1 MKRVFYIILY
11 LIFSSSL
18 FSQSVSEWNFIDH
31 LPQNDMHSF
40 TQIPG
45 TSKLISVG
53 DAGTIMLSPDNGLTW
68 NVQYL
73 IQFQH
78 LTINSVF
85 FIDSLTGYLGGGTG
99 FVYKTEDGGQ
109 TWNELHIGSTSW
121 VNAIYFSSINVGYV
135 ACSDGTITK
144 TIDGGLNWSTLTFP
158 SIYPVIDI
166 YFSDDYKGYACVD
179 FGGLYYTSDG
189 GSTWLLLKAITT
201 QYSVSFQYF
210 NDSTFYVSGNNG
222 LSENYIYKTFDGGV
236 AWDTVL
242 YSAVGSYRFFN
253 MTFTSIDTGYAT
265 CYASVF
271 KTTNGGL
278 NWVKKSL
285 PTFRAFSVDFTN
297 PTTGIICGSNGM
309 LLKTSDSGENW
320 LPLTDT
326 IHYTQYSD
334 IFFQNDSTGLILSK
348 QCCYGY
354 SEMTCRILRTTD
366 GCSTFDTVATFPI
379 SIYVGNLIALSFMN
393 DSVGIVTMLGT
404 YAKTTDGG
412 LTWSLLSLPF
422 SFVAN
427 DIQLFNDS
435 LAFAVGNH
443 GKIAKSTDG
452 AVNWMVT
459 TLPAYPSATL
469 ESVFFINDSIGFISG
484 KTSVGAGPGLILKT
498 TDRGTTWSSSIVG
511 LAPLSKIIF
520 VNDSVG
526 FATDEYYGGIYKT
539 IDQGQNWYLVT
550 SSGGIGLL
558 NMSFPADSVG
568 YCTGSNGRILKT
580 EDQGET
586 WMVQYSKSSYDLRH
600 SCFTNKSSGYCISG
614 LNSLIHINGANYV
627 CPKSTFSPST
637 LNTYVGDTINFGF
650 YFYYWQLNSETTYF
664 WDFGDGSIDSLPYV
678 SHVYTTG
685 GDYTVTF
692 IVRYKDCVDS
702 SSCVIH
708 IDIATNLIDLIK
720 DKSLSIFP
728 NPTKGE
734 LNLIV
739 NDEFKN
745 GDLEI
750 YDVFGKVVF
759 QSVISNSKT
768 KLEMN
773 YIANGIYFI
782 KVKLDEK
789 IITRKIIIQ

>member
-1 MKRVFYIILY
+1 MKRVLFIILF

-18 FSQSVSEWNFIDH
+18 FSQSANEWNFVDH

-40 TQIPG
+40 IQIPG
-45 TSKLISVG
+45 TSKLIAVG
-53 DAGTIMLSPDNGLTW
+53 DAGTIMLSLDNGLTW
-68 NVQYL
+68 DVQYL

-78 LTINSVF
+78 LTIESVF

-99 FVYKTEDGGQ
+99 FVFKTEDAGQ
-109 TWNELHIGSTSW
+109 TWNELHIGSISW

-158 SIYPVIDI
+158 SSYPVIDI

-210 NDSTFYVSGNNG
+210 NDSTFYVSAHNG
-222 LSENYIYKTFDGGV
+222 LSENYTYKTFDGGIT
-236 AWDTVL
+236 WDT
-242 YSAVGSYRFFN
+242 AVYPGSGYIFFST
-253 MTFTSIDTGYAT
+253 TFTSIDTGYAT
-265 CYASVF
+265 SFTSVY

-278 NWVKKSL
+278 NWIKKSL
-285 PTFRAFSVDFTN
+285 PTLRAFSVDFRN
-297 PTTGIICGSNGM
+297 STTGIICGSDGM
-309 LLKTSDSGENW
+309 LFETTDSGNNW

-326 IHYTQYSD
+326 IQRTRYVD
-334 IFFQNDSTGLILSK
+334 LFFQNDSTGLILSK
-348 QCCYGY
+348 QCCYGSY
-354 SEMTCRILRTTD
+354 GITCRIMRTTD
-366 GCSTFDTVATFPI
+366 GGLTLDTVATFPI
-379 SIYVGNLIALSFMN
+379 TIFVGNLIALSFMN
-393 DSVGIVTMLGT
+393 DSVGIATMVGT

-412 LTWSLLSLPF
+412 LTWSILSLPF
-422 SFVAN
+422 SFSAI

-435 LAFAVGNH
+435 LAFAVGNY

-484 KTSVGAGPGLILKT
+484 KTSVGASPGLILKT

-526 FATDEYYGGIYKT
+526 FASDSYYGGIYKT

-558 NMSFPADSVG
+558 NMSFPSDSVG
-568 YCTGSNGRILKT
+568 YCTGRNGRILKT

-586 WMVQYSKSSYDLRH
+586 WMVQYSKSSYDLQF
-600 SCFTNKSSGYCISG
+600 SSFTDEYSGYCISG
-614 LNSLIHINGANYV
+614 LNSLIHINGDNYV

-650 YFYYWQLNSETTYF
+650 YFYYWQINSETTYS

-678 SHVYTTG
+678 SHAYNTG

-692 IVRYKDCVDS
+692 VVRYKDCIDS

-708 IDIATNLIDLIK
+708 IDMTTNLIDLIE
-720 DKSLSIFP
+720 DKTLTIFP

-739 NDEFKN
+739 KNEFKK

-750 YDVFGKVVF
+750 YDVFGKLVLK
-759 QSVISNSKT
+759 SEISSAKT

-773 YIANGIYFI
+773 YLSSGIYFI
-782 KVKLDEK
+782 KVQLDEK